1 MTMRM
6 HRCAGLPLR
15 RRTALLQAARL
26 HSHEARLRRT
36 AARPPSLAVLL
47 HRAGVHPRRAVHPR
61 SRAVLRR
68 RPVRAAV
75 PRRPVRHE
83 IFQRSGPPERFI
95 FAGPPERF
103 FFAGPP
109 ERFIFAGPPERF
121 FFTGPPERFFFTG
134 PPERN
139 QLPGSSERQFYPE
152 SPERL
157 IVFRTQIFRQYR
169 HIRQQL
175 FCPSEQQRRSSA
187 PEQFFF
193 LQQGNLYCA
202 CRRSGQQCPQQSFF
216 TEQQRGKEKFERN
229 QDRTQL
235 RFRKHAPA

>member
-75 PRRPVRHE
+75 PRRPVRIHRARQSADLPE
-83 IFQRSGPPERFI
+83 PRLLHSPARDLPAVRSAR
-95 FAGPPERF
+95 AVH
-103 FFAGPP
+103 
-109 ERFIFAGPPERF
+109 
-121 FFTGPPERFFFTG
+121 
-134 PPERN
+134 
-139 QLPGSSERQFYPE
+139 L
-152 SPERL
+152 
-157 IVFRTQIFRQYR
+157 
-169 HIRQQL
+169 
-175 FCPSEQQRRSSA
+175 RRSVRA
-187 PEQFFF
+187 VH
-193 LQQGNLYCA
+193 L
-202 CRRSGQQCPQQSFF
+202 RRSARAEPAPRFVRTAVLPRIARAAHRLPYADLPAVPPHPAAALLSVRTATAEQCARTILLPPA
-216 TEQQRGKEKFERN
+216 GKPL
-229 QDRTQL
+229 L
-235 RFRKHAPA
+235 RV

>member
-75 PRRPVRHE
+75 PRRPVRIHRARQSADLPE
-83 IFQRSGPPERFI
+83 PRLLHSPARDLPAVRSAR
-95 FAGPPERF
+95 AVH
-103 FFAGPP
+103 
-109 ERFIFAGPPERF
+109 
-121 FFTGPPERFFFTG
+121 
-134 PPERN
+134 
-139 QLPGSSERQFYPE
+139 L
-152 SPERL
+152 
-157 IVFRTQIFRQYR
+157 
-169 HIRQQL
+169 
-175 FCPSEQQRRSSA
+175 RRSVRAVLLHRSA
-187 PEQFFF
+187 RAEPAPRFVRTAVLPRIARATHRLPYADLPAVPPHPAAALLSVRTATAEQ
-193 LQQGNLYCA
+193 CA
-202 CRRSGQQCPQQSFF
+202 RTILLPPA
-216 TEQQRGKEKFERN
+216 GKPL
-229 QDRTQL
+229 L
-235 RFRKHAPA
+235 RV

>member
-75 PRRPVRHE
+75 PRRPVRIHRARQSADLPE
-83 IFQRSGPPERFI
+83 PRLLHSPARDLPAVRSAR
-95 FAGPPERF
+95 AVY
-103 FFAGPP
+103 
-109 ERFIFAGPPERF
+109 
-121 FFTGPPERFFFTG
+121 
-134 PPERN
+134 
-139 QLPGSSERQFYPE
+139 L
-152 SPERL
+152 
-157 IVFRTQIFRQYR
+157 
-169 HIRQQL
+169 
-175 FCPSEQQRRSSA
+175 RRSA
-187 PEQFFF
+187 RAVH
-193 LQQGNLYCA
+193 L
-202 CRRSGQQCPQQSFF
+202 RRSVRAVLLHRSARAEPAPRFVRTAVLPRIARAAHRLPYADLPAAPPHPAAALLSVRTATEEQCARTILLPPA
-216 TEQQRGKEKFERN
+216 GKPL
-229 QDRTQL
+229 L
-235 RFRKHAPA
+235 RV

>member
-75 PRRPVRHE
+75 PRRPVRIHRARQSADLPE
-83 IFQRSGPPERFI
+83 PRLLHSPARDLPAVRSAR
-95 FAGPPERF
+95 A
-103 FFAGPP
+103 AH
-109 ERFIFAGPPERF
+109 
-121 FFTGPPERFFFTG
+121 
-134 PPERN
+134 
-139 QLPGSSERQFYPE
+139 L
-152 SPERL
+152 
-157 IVFRTQIFRQYR
+157 
-169 HIRQQL
+169 
-175 FCPSEQQRRSSA
+175 RRSVRAVLLHRSA
-187 PEQFFF
+187 RAVH
-193 LQQGNLYCA
+193 L
-202 CRRSGQQCPQQSFF
+202 RRSARAVHLRRSARAVLLHRSARAEPAPRFVRTAVLPRIARAAHRLPYTDLPAVPPHPAAALLSVRTATAEQCARTILLPPA
-216 TEQQRGKEKFERN
+216 GKPL
-229 QDRTQL
+229 L
-235 RFRKHAPA
+235 RV

>member
-75 PRRPVRHE
+75 PRRPVRIHRARQSADLPE
-83 IFQRSGPPERFI
+83 PRLLHSPARDLPAVRSAR
-95 FAGPPERF
+95 AVH
-103 FFAGPP
+103 
-109 ERFIFAGPPERF
+109 
-121 FFTGPPERFFFTG
+121 
-134 PPERN
+134 
-139 QLPGSSERQFYPE
+139 L
-152 SPERL
+152 
-157 IVFRTQIFRQYR
+157 
-169 HIRQQL
+169 
-175 FCPSEQQRRSSA
+175 RRSVRAVLLHRSA
-187 PEQFFF
+187 RAEPAPRFVRTAVLPRIARAAHRLPSADLPAVPPRPAAALLSVRTATAEQ
-193 LQQGNLYCA
+193 CA
-202 CRRSGQQCPQQSFF
+202 RTILLPPA
-216 TEQQRGKEKFERN
+216 GKPL
-229 QDRTQL
+229 L
-235 RFRKHAPA
+235 RV

>member
-75 PRRPVRHE
+75 PRRPVRIHRARQSADLPE
-83 IFQRSGPPERFI
+83 PRLLHSPARDLPAVRSAR
-95 FAGPPERF
+95 AVH
-103 FFAGPP
+103 
-109 ERFIFAGPPERF
+109 
-121 FFTGPPERFFFTG
+121 
-134 PPERN
+134 
-139 QLPGSSERQFYPE
+139 L
-152 SPERL
+152 
-157 IVFRTQIFRQYR
+157 
-169 HIRQQL
+169 
-175 FCPSEQQRRSSA
+175 RRSVRAVLLHRSA
-187 PEQFFF
+187 RAEPAPRFVRTAVLPRIARAAHRLPYADLPAVPPHPAAALLSVRTATAEQ
-193 LQQGNLYCA
+193 CA
-202 CRRSGQQCPQQSFF
+202 RTILLLPA
-216 TEQQRGKEKFERN
+216 GKPL
-229 QDRTQL
+229 L
-235 RFRKHAPA
+235 RV

>member
-75 PRRPVRHE
+75 PRRPVRIHRARQSADLPE
-83 IFQRSGPPERFI
+83 PRLLHSPARDLPAVRSAR
-95 FAGPPERF
+95 A
-103 FFAGPP
+103 AH
-109 ERFIFAGPPERF
+109 
-121 FFTGPPERFFFTG
+121 
-134 PPERN
+134 
-139 QLPGSSERQFYPE
+139 L
-152 SPERL
+152 
-157 IVFRTQIFRQYR
+157 
-169 HIRQQL
+169 
-175 FCPSEQQRRSSA
+175 RRSVRAVLLHRSA
-187 PEQFFF
+187 RAEPAPRFVRTAVLPRIARAAHRLPYADLPAVPPHPAAALLSVRTATAEQ
-193 LQQGNLYCA
+193 CA
-202 CRRSGQQCPQQSFF
+202 RTILLPPA
-216 TEQQRGKEKFERN
+216 GKPL
-229 QDRTQL
+229 L
-235 RFRKHAPA
+235 RV

>member
-75 PRRPVRHE
+75 PRRPVRIHRARQSADLPE
-83 IFQRSGPPERFI
+83 PRLLHSPARDLPAVRSAR
-95 FAGPPERF
+95 AVH
-103 FFAGPP
+103 
-109 ERFIFAGPPERF
+109 
-121 FFTGPPERFFFTG
+121 
-134 PPERN
+134 
-139 QLPGSSERQFYPE
+139 L
-152 SPERL
+152 
-157 IVFRTQIFRQYR
+157 
-169 HIRQQL
+169 
-175 FCPSEQQRRSSA
+175 RRSVRAVHLHRSA
-187 PEQFFF
+187 RAEPAPRFVRTAVLPRIARAAHRLPYADLPAVPPHPAAALLSVRTATAEQ
-193 LQQGNLYCA
+193 CA
-202 CRRSGQQCPQQSFF
+202 RTILLPP
-216 TEQQRGKEKFERN
+216 TGKPL
-229 QDRTQL
+229 L
-235 RFRKHAPA
+235 RV

>member
-75 PRRPVRHE
+75 PRRPVRIHRARQSADLPE
-83 IFQRSGPPERFI
+83 PRLLHSPARDLPAVRSAR
-95 FAGPPERF
+95 AVY
-103 FFAGPP
+103 
-109 ERFIFAGPPERF
+109 
-121 FFTGPPERFFFTG
+121 
-134 PPERN
+134 
-139 QLPGSSERQFYPE
+139 L
-152 SPERL
+152 
-157 IVFRTQIFRQYR
+157 
-169 HIRQQL
+169 
-175 FCPSEQQRRSSA
+175 RRSA
-187 PEQFFF
+187 RAVH
-193 LQQGNLYCA
+193 L
-202 CRRSGQQCPQQSFF
+202 RRSVRAVLLHRSARAEPAPRFVRTAVLPRIARAAHRLPYADLPAVPPHPAAALLSVRTATEEQCARTILLPPA
-216 TEQQRGKEKFERN
+216 GKPL
-229 QDRTQL
+229 L
-235 RFRKHAPA
+235 RV

>member
-75 PRRPVRHE
+75 PRRPVRIHRARQSADLPE
-83 IFQRSGPPERFI
+83 PRLLHSPARDLPAVRSAR
-95 FAGPPERF
+95 AVH
-103 FFAGPP
+103 
-109 ERFIFAGPPERF
+109 
-121 FFTGPPERFFFTG
+121 
-134 PPERN
+134 
-139 QLPGSSERQFYPE
+139 L
-152 SPERL
+152 
-157 IVFRTQIFRQYR
+157 
-169 HIRQQL
+169 
-175 FCPSEQQRRSSA
+175 RRSA
-187 PEQFFF
+187 RAV
-193 LQQGNLYCA
+193 LL
-202 CRRSGQQCPQQSFF
+202 RRSARAVLLHRSARAEPAPRFVRTAVLPRIARAAHRLPYTDLPAVPPHPAAALLSVRTATAEQCARTILLPPA
-216 TEQQRGKEKFERN
+216 GKPL
-229 QDRTQL
+229 L
-235 RFRKHAPA
+235 RV

>member
-75 PRRPVRHE
+75 PRRPVRIHRARQSADLPE
-83 IFQRSGPPERFI
+83 PRLLHSPARDLPAVRSAR
-95 FAGPPERF
+95 AVHLHRS
-103 FFAGPP
+103 A
-109 ERFIFAGPPERF
+109 RAVH
-121 FFTGPPERFFFTG
+121 
-134 PPERN
+134 
-139 QLPGSSERQFYPE
+139 L
-152 SPERL
+152 
-157 IVFRTQIFRQYR
+157 
-169 HIRQQL
+169 
-175 FCPSEQQRRSSA
+175 RRSVRAVLLHRSA
-187 PEQFFF
+187 RAEPAPRFVRTAVLPRIARAAHRLPYADRPAVPPHPAAALLSVRTATAEQ
-193 LQQGNLYCA
+193 CA
-202 CRRSGQQCPQQSFF
+202 RTILLPPA
-216 TEQQRGKEKFERN
+216 GKPL
-229 QDRTQL
+229 L
-235 RFRKHAPA
+235 RV

>member
-75 PRRPVRHE
+75 PRRPVRIHRARQSADLPE
-83 IFQRSGPPERFI
+83 PRLLHSPARDLPAVRSAR
-95 FAGPPERF
+95 AVH
-103 FFAGPP
+103 
-109 ERFIFAGPPERF
+109 
-121 FFTGPPERFFFTG
+121 
-134 PPERN
+134 
-139 QLPGSSERQFYPE
+139 L
-152 SPERL
+152 
-157 IVFRTQIFRQYR
+157 
-169 HIRQQL
+169 
-175 FCPSEQQRRSSA
+175 RRSVRAVLLHRSA
-187 PEQFFF
+187 RAEPAPRFVRTAVLPRIARAAHRLPYADLPAVPPHPAAALLSVRTATAEQ
-193 LQQGNLYCA
+193 CA
-202 CRRSGQQCPQQSFF
+202 RTILLPPA
-216 TEQQRGKEKFERN
+216 GKPL
-229 QDRTQL
+229 L
-235 RFRKHAPA
+235 RV